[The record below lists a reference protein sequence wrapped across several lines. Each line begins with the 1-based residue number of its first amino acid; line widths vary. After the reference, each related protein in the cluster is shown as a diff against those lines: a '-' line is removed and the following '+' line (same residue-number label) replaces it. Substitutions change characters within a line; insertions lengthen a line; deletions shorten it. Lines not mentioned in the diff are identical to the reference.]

1 MRDAGT
7 TACSAAAIHDTLH
20 RCVAIG
26 PGEGAKET
34 PMYTVF
40 LTGGIGSGKS
50 TVCELMRE
58 RGARVVSLDRLGH
71 EVLEEPAVKLA
82 LARRFGDD
90 VLVWP
95 EGFEAC
101 WVAARTAAE
110 ESCGSEAC
118 DSTIVQAGDPLD
130 DLCLGTGDYA
140 VVDRALLAERAFAT
154 PEDTAALNA
163 ITHPRILER
172 LGELVTGVC
181 CMEVAKVTVVEIP
194 LIESCPEAL
203 VLADEI
209 VTVSCPV
216 ELRRA
221 RAIGRGMTVE
231 DFEERNARQ
240 ATDEERIAGA
250 DTVLAN
256 DGDAVDLAR
265 AVGAWWEARAAAGWR
280 PSAIVRP

>member
-1 MRDAGT
+1 
-7 TACSAAAIHDTLH
+7 
-20 RCVAIG
+20 
-26 PGEGAKET
+26 
-34 PMYTVF
+34 MYTVF

-50 TVCELMRE
+50 TVCELLRE

-71 EVLEEPAVKLA
+71 EVLEEPQVKLA
-82 LARRFGDD
+82 LAQRFGDD
-90 VLVWP
+90 VLEWP

-101 WVAARTAAE
+101 WVAARTGVEA
-110 ESCGSEAC
+110 GSGLDAC
-118 DSTIVQAGDPLD
+118 ESTIVQAGDPLD

-140 VVDRALLAERAFAT
+140 VVNRARLAERAFAS
-154 PEDTAALNA
+154 PEATEALNA

-181 CMEVAKVTVVEIP
+181 CMGAARVTVVEIP

-216 ELRRA
+216 AVRRE
-221 RAIGRGMTVE
+221 RAIGRGMTGE
-231 DFEERNARQ
+231 DFDERNARQ

-250 DTVLAN
+250 TTVFVN
-256 DGDAVDLAR
+256 DGDARALERTVD
-265 AVGAWWEARAAAGWR
+265 AWWEQRAAAGWR
-280 PSAIVRP
+280 PADGGGIARP